1 MKAFQNISLPRLS
14 HFALTDSSQTFIRD
28 DIEAFGKACP
38 NITNLNLSGV
48 TSLENE
54 QLSMI
59 LARLPEV
66 KYLSLLRNNKL
77 TNEFFTTLT
86 NKEKDL
92 EGLEMGGKPDSF
104 QQNISLDGV
113 ENLCQMDKASFLQ
126 EIKFEYCAKIGSETI
141 IKLAESCPELRRLS
155 IVRNFNEKAA
165 RIDDSC
171 VEVLS
176 QCCP

>member
-1 MKAFQNISLPRLS
+1 MTKLISMFPNLTQIIYRHMLTNTEVKNNFRTYTHSLVRFELHGRHFVWMKAFQNIQLPRLS

-28 DIEAFGKACP
+28 DIEAFCKACP
-38 NITNLNLSGV
+38 NITHLNLSGV
-48 TSLENE
+48 TNLENE

-59 LARLPEV
+59 LARLPDV

-92 EGLEMGGKPDSF
+92 EGLEMGGKPDAF

-113 ENLCQMDKASFLQ
+113 ENLC
-126 EIKFEYCAKIGSETI
+126 
-141 IKLAESCPELRRLS
+141 
-155 IVRNFNEKAA
+155 
-165 RIDDSC
+165 
-171 VEVLS
+171 
-176 QCCP
+176 